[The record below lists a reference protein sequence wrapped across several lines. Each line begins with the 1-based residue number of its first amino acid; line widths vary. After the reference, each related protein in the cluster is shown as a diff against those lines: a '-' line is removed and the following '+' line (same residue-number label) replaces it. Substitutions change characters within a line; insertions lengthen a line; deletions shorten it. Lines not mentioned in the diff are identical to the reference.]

1 MSKRQEIREKR
12 QKQERSQ
19 RIKIAAVLA
28 VIAVAVV
35 GWVIW
40 LQRPVEGIVEV
51 TPVARPQ
58 VNFNA
63 TGDPNA
69 PVKIVEYGDFQCP
82 RCRDFWQDTEEKFI
96 DEYVKTGKVYFEY
109 RSMDNFIGP
118 ESRRA
123 AEAAYCAGD
132 QQKFWEMH
140 DILFAN
146 QGAENS
152 GAMDDKH
159 LRAFA
164 TTLGLDMAQFDSC
177 LGGILGG
184 KYGGRVSQDEADG
197 TAAGIKATPSF
208 LVNGK
213 LLEGAQSFAAF
224 QLEIDAALAA
234 AGQ

>member
-1 MSKRQEIREKR
+1 MSKRQVMREKR
-12 QKQERSQ
+12 RQQERMQ
-19 RIKIAAVLA
+19 RVGIIVVLVVIAA
-28 VIAVAVV
+28 AVV
-35 GWVIW
+35 GGVIW
-40 LQRPVEGIVEV
+40 SQRPVEGIVEI
-51 TPVARPQ
+51 TPIARPQ
-58 VNFNA
+58 ANFNA

-82 RCRDFWQDTEEKFI
+82 RCRDFWEDTEEKII

-109 RSMDNFIGP
+109 HSMNNFIGP

-140 DILFAN
+140 DMLFAN

-152 GAMDDKH
+152 GAMDDNH
-159 LRAFA
+159 LKAFA
-164 TTLGLDMAQFDSC
+164 KTLGLDTAQFDSC
-177 LGGILGG
+177 LGG
-184 KYGGRVSQDEADG
+184 KYGGRVSQDETDG

-208 LVNGK
+208 LINGK
-213 LLEGAQSFAAF
+213 LLEGAQSFSVF
-224 QLEIDAALAA
+224 QQEIDAALAA